1 MPAKVKRKIIRID
14 EDRCDG
20 CGKCA
25 EACHEGAIRIV
36 EGKAKLV
43 CDSYCD
49 GLGDCIGECPRGAIS
64 FEEREAEPYDEEAV
78 KKNMKGKKPGETL
91 PCGCPGTLARSLK
104 ETPEAESKLSGDC
117 CCPSQQNSTATGV
130 SSELSTWPVQLRLV
144 PENAPFLMG
153 ADILLAADCSAAAS
167 PDFHSRFVKGRVLLM
182 GCPKLDD
189 ALYYQEK
196 LARIIG
202 INKTPSITV
211 VRMEVPCCG
220 GLSRLAEAAAEEAKM
235 PLTLRQVTIDVRGK
249 IIAEESV
256 KFRFG

>member
-1 MPAKVKRKIIRID
+1 MPEKIMRKIIQID
-14 EDRCDG
+14 EDKCDG
-20 CGKCA
+20 CGQCA
-25 EACHEGAIRIV
+25 EACHEGAIKIMD
-36 EGKAKLV
+36 GKAKLV
-43 CDSYCD
+43 SDSYCD

-64 FEEREAEPYDEEAV
+64 FVEREAEPYDEEAV
-78 KKNMKGKKPGETL
+78 KQNMKASKAGETL
-91 PCGCPGTLARSLK
+91 PCGCPGTMARSLK
-104 ETPEAESKLSGDC
+104 ETPEAEPKLSGYC
-117 CCPSQQNSTATGV
+117 GCPSQQNLTATGV

-153 ADILLAADCSAAAS
+153 ADILLAADCASAAS
-167 PDFHSRFVKGRVLLM
+167 PDFHARFVRGRVLLM

-189 ALYYQEK
+189 ADYYREK
-196 LARIIG
+196 LARIIKA
-202 INKTPSITV
+202 NKTPSILV

-249 IIAEESV
+249 IIDEESV